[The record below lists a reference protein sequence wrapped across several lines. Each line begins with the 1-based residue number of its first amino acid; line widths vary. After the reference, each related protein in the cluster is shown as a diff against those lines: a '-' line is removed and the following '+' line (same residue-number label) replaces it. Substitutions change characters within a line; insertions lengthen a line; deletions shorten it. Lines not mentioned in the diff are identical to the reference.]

1 MVIFDTTVLIELYRG
16 NQTVKDKII
25 ALGDGTYYISMI
37 SVAEFLIGARDKTEL
52 TKLEKHISNYTSLA
66 INVDITNIF
75 ISNFKMFVLSHRP
88 GIADMLIAATAIY
101 YNLPLYTHNKK
112 HFQFIPGLK
121 LI

>member
-16 NQTVKDKII
+16 NQTVKDNII
-25 ALGDGTYYISMI
+25 AFGNGTYYISVI
-37 SVAEFLIGARDKTEL
+37 SVAEFLIGARDKTDL
-52 TKLEKHISNYTSLA
+52 IRLEKHISNYTPLA
-66 INVDITNIF
+66 INDHITKIF
-75 ISNFKMFVLSHRP
+75 IDHFKTFALSHRP

-101 YNLPLYTHNKK
+101 YNLPVYTQNKK